1 MDTQALKQA
10 VPAIMVAL
18 LLAAAAYWLSDWR
31 LALLLVISSLAAY
44 LLKRPKPA
52 TTTDVETDKNS
63 EQEALADVEQ
73 LSRETLS
80 ILQQQISQIAEENHQ
95 IAGLISNAISKLTD
109 SFQGM
114 SAQTEYEDRM
124 LHSLIDD
131 DEEGQNF
138 GEFIRETESVLI
150 YLADTVLKTSQESQQ
165 VMSQLEAMDS
175 KVDGVIS
182 LLDDVKDIASQTNL
196 LALNAAIEAARAGE
210 AGRGFAVV
218 ADEVR
223 KLSQKSDAFSD
234 EINDIT
240 MSVKTTLQD
249 ALKKVS
255 GVVAADTDMAR
266 DSKTKVGDISTR
278 MLQLNDKTQQVI
290 NGSGNVSQSIAGLVN
305 QAVTSLQFEDMCSQL
320 SQHINKRLDNINEL
334 TEIIRAL
341 QQAQTQPD
349 NIGQCRQMLTVVKQQ
364 AESLQPKIAA
374 TEHKSVTQQSLD
386 SGDIELF

>member
-10 VPAIMVAL
+10 LPAVMVAL
-18 LLAAAAYWLSDWR
+18 LLAAVAYWLSDWR
-31 LALLLVISSLAAY
+31 LALLLMISSLAVY
-44 LLKRPKPA
+44 LLKQPK
-52 TTTDVETDKNS
+52 TDSAMAETDDNS
-63 EQEALADVEQ
+63 EQEALAEVEQ

-80 ILQQQISQIAEENHQ
+80 TLQQQISQIVDENRQ
-95 IAGLISNAISKLTD
+95 VASLISNAISKLTD

-114 SAQTEYEDRM
+114 NEQTEYEDRM

-131 DEEGQNF
+131 DDRGQNF
-138 GEFIRETESVLI
+138 GEFINETESVLI
-150 YLADTVLKTSQESQQ
+150 YLADTVLKTSQESQE
-165 VMSQLEAMDS
+165 VMSKLEAMNN

-234 EINDIT
+234 EISDIT

-255 GVVAADTDMAR
+255 DVVTADTDMAR
-266 DSKTKVGDISTR
+266 DCKTKVGDISAW

-290 NGSGNVSQSIAGLVN
+290 NGTGDVSQSIADLVN
-305 QAVTSLQFEDMCSQL
+305 QAVTSLQFEDMCTQL
-320 SQHINKRLDNINEL
+320 SQHINKRLDTINEL
-334 TEIIRAL
+334 AEIIGGL

-349 NIGQCRQMLTVVKQQ
+349 NLEQCRQMLAGVKQR

-374 TEHKSVTQQSLD
+374 TQHKSVTQQSLD
-386 SGDIELF
+386 SGEIELF

>member
-1 MDTQALKQA
+1 MDTQFFKQA
-10 VPAIMVAL
+10 MPASVIAL
-18 LLAAAAYWLSDWR
+18 LLAALAYWLADWR
-31 LALLLVISSLAAY
+31 LAGILLLSSLAVY
-44 LLKRPKPA
+44 LLKRPVPKLI
-52 TTTDVETDKNS
+52 T
-63 EQEALADVEQ
+63 EQEDSSTQQQALAEVEQ
-73 LSRETLS
+73 LNRETLNS
-80 ILQQQISQIAEENHQ
+80 LQQQISQIAEENRQ

-114 SAQTEYEDRM
+114 NEQTEYEDRM
-124 LHSLIDD
+124 LHSLIDE
-131 DEEGQNF
+131 DEQGQNF

-165 VMSQLEAMDS
+165 VMKKLEAMNGN
-175 KVDGVIS
+175 VDGVIS

-234 EINDIT
+234 EISDIT

-255 GVVAADTDMAR
+255 DVVTADTDMAR
-266 DSKTKVGDISTR
+266 DCKTKVGDISAR
-278 MLQLNDKTQQVI
+278 MLQLNDKTRLVI
-290 NGSGNVSQSIAGLVN
+290 SGTGQVSQSIAGLVN
-305 QAVTSLQFEDMCSQL
+305 QAVTSLQFEDMCTQL
-320 SQHINKRLDNINEL
+320 SQHISKRLDTVSEL
-334 TEIIRAL
+334 AGIIEAL
-341 QQAQTQPD
+341 QHAQTQPD
-349 NIGQCRQMLTVVKQQ
+349 NLEQCRQMLADVKQR
-364 AESLQPKIAA
+364 SVGLQPKIAA

>member
-1 MDTQALKQA
+1 MDTQILKQTM
-10 VPAIMVAL
+10 PAGVIAL
-18 LLAAAAYWLSDWR
+18 LLAALAYWLADWR
-31 LALLLVISSLAAY
+31 VAGLLLLSSLIVY
-44 LLKRPKPA
+44 LLKRPVYEQF
-52 TTTDVETDKNS
+52 TESEDNS
-63 EQEALADVEQ
+63 TEQQALTEVTE
-73 LSRETLS
+73 LNRETLNS
-80 ILQQQISQIAEENHQ
+80 LQQQISQIAEENRQ

-114 SAQTEYEDRM
+114 NQQTENEDRM
-124 LHSLIDD
+124 LHSLIDE
-131 DEEGQNF
+131 DEQGQNF
-138 GEFIRETESVLI
+138 GEFIRETESVLV
-150 YLADTVLKTSQESQQ
+150 YLADTVLKTSQESQL
-165 VMSQLEAMDS
+165 VMEKLEAMNGN
-175 KVDGVIS
+175 VDGVIS

-234 EINDIT
+234 EISDIT

-255 GVVAADTDMAR
+255 DVVTADTDMAK
-266 DSKTKVGDISTR
+266 DCKTKVGDISAR

-290 NGSGNVSQSIAGLVN
+290 NGTGQVSQSIAGLVN
-305 QAVTSLQFEDMCSQL
+305 QAVTSLQFEDMCTQL
-320 SQHINKRLDNINEL
+320 SQHINKRLDTVSEL
-334 TEIIRAL
+334 AGIIEAL

-349 NIGQCRQMLTVVKQQ
+349 NLEQCRQMLADVKQR
-364 AESLQPKIAA
+364 AEGLQPKIAA

-386 SGDIELF
+386 SGDVELF